1 MKSQLHFGWI
11 RSLAAAIFA
20 LAALDARA
28 QMQMPGAPL
37 PPSVTVTATATAT
50 VANDLLQ
57 ASLRAEAENA
67 SPAAAASQVN
77 AIIATALADAKAY
90 PAVKVATAGY
100 STQQIAQK
108 GQPTRWHV
116 TQSIAL
122 EAADFTQAATLMTH
136 LQDKGGLLLS
146 SMGFSIS
153 EASRRKAEDG
163 VTKEALRSW
172 QERAKQAAQ
181 GLGFGG
187 WRVGHVAVQTSG
199 GGPVVYAQMRAQVMA
214 APGGAPVA
222 VEAGTT
228 EVTVTVSGDAVL
240 Q

>member
-1 MKSQLHFGWI
+1 MNSQLRLRWLG
-11 RSLAAAIFA
+11 SLAAAGFA
-20 LAALDARA
+20 LAALDGHA
-28 QMQMPGAPL
+28 QMQMPGAPP
-37 PPSVTVTATATAT
+37 PPSVTVSATATTT
-50 VANDLLQ
+50 VANDRLQ

-77 AIIATALADAKAY
+77 VIIATALVDAKAY

-100 STQQIAQK
+100 STQQIVQK

-116 TQSIAL
+116 TQSITL
-122 EAADFTQAATLMTH
+122 EAGDFTQAAMLMTR
-136 LQDKGGLLLS
+136 LQDQGGLLLS
-146 SMGFSIS
+146 GMGFSIS

-163 VTKEALRSW
+163 VTQEALKSW
-172 QERAKQAAQ
+172 QARAKQAAQ
-181 GLGFGG
+181 GLGFAG
-187 WRVGHVAVQTSG
+187 WRVGHVTVQNSG
-199 GGPVVYAQMRAQVMA
+199 GGQVYPQMRAQVMA